1 MICRT
6 AVVGA
11 AVGVAAGAVAWIV
24 LHDRR
29 TEDVLDVV
37 DRFVGQTRET
47 AGDIA
52 RTIRDK
58 ATPLAQI
65 VGDLVE
71 QNADVVSSITD
82 LSADR
87 IRSTGQGLRQAASA
101 IDKGLEPLA
110 TLGVRPQDS
119 GGRA

>member
-1 MICRT
+1 MKRKPMISRT

-11 AVGVAAGAVAWIV
+11 AAGVTAGFVACIV
-24 LHDRR
+24 LRERR

-37 DRFVGQTRET
+37 DRLVGQTRET

-71 QNADVVSSITD
+71 RNADVVSSLTD
-82 LSADR
+82 LSVDR
-87 IRSTGQGLRQAASA
+87 VRSTGQGLRQAASA
-101 IDKGLEPLA
+101 IDKSLEPLA
-110 TLGVRPQDS
+110 RLTLAP
-119 GGRA
+119 